1 MGRGCSVRGGPCG
14 YVFCDSWL
22 GVRVSI
28 ANFPLY
34 VLTRDRE
41 RGLYL
46 RVLAKAR
53 AKARPR
59 RLEKMRVKEIFAL
72 LVENGWQP

>member
-1 MGRGCSVRGGPCG
+1 M
-14 YVFCDSWL
+14 
-22 GVRVSI
+22 SI